1 MTPKQTE
8 RRDPWPE
15 YERLKRIIT
24 REAKDA
30 SEYLRRVTELAER
43 LGI

>member
-1 MTPKQTE
+1 MTA
-8 RRDPWPE
+8 
-15 YERLKRIIT
+15 RIIT

-30 SEYLRRVTELAER
+30 SDYQERITALAKR

>member
-15 YERLKRIIT
+15 YERCQRIIT

-30 SEYLRRVTELAER
+30 SEYQQRITALAKR

>member
-15 YERLKRIIT
+15 YEREKRIIT

-30 SEYLRRVTELAER
+30 SDYSERITALAKR

>member
-15 YERLKRIIT
+15 YEREKRIIT

-30 SEYLRRVTELAER
+30 SDYQERIAALAKR